1 LLETEYG
8 DLGSIAALGF
18 PDTDAAL
25 LIEKQLD
32 DSESKS
38 LRSFS
43 PYSTPELSSD
53 IYEPRMVEDL

>member
-32 DSESKS
+32 DSE
-38 LRSFS
+38 
-43 PYSTPELSSD
+43 LSSD